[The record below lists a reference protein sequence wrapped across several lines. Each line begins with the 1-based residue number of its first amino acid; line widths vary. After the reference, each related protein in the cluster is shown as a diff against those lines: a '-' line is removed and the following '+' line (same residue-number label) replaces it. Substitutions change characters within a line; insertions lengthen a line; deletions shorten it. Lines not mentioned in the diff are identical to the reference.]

1 MALMDTLG
9 SAVRSASRFIVQNPG
24 KVLTLARHAA
34 GLRVAIPLDALRWA
48 IGEFVN
54 SPKAPSDI
62 VVSARPPAVHLGS
75 TVDLMG
81 NKLRAS
87 SAIEVLTLVIGG
99 ADMKLTIRLS
109 DVQARV
115 LGDQNVPIAKLLGGL
130 DMSNLENLLRF
141 VPKKPPMLVG
151 VKGNVLEL
159 DLMKVPKIA
168 DNAQLLKALR
178 AVTPVLTVA
187 HIDTE
192 DDLLVLHMRATP
204 SGVGQSLAAVRS

>member
-1 MALMDTLG
+1 MGLVDSIG
-9 SAVRSASRFIVQNPG
+9 SALKSASRYVVQNPA
-24 KVLTLARHAA
+24 KVFTLARHAA
-34 GLRVAIPLDALRWA
+34 GLRVAVPLDAIRWA
-48 IGEFVN
+48 VGEFVN

-62 VVSARPPAVHLGS
+62 VVSARPPAVHLGA

-87 SAIEVLTLVIGG
+87 SAIEVLTLGIGG
-99 ADMKLTIRLS
+99 DELKLTIRLS

-159 DLMKVPKIA
+159 DLMQLDGIA
-168 DNAQLLKALR
+168 KNAQLLKVLGV
-178 AVTPVLTVA
+178 VTPVLTVA
-187 HIDTE
+187 HVDTE

-204 SGVGQSLAAVRS
+204 TRIGQSLAAVRS